1 MNAIRRWWQQSAVGE
16 YFRAQT
22 PRDQA
27 ILVAVAALAVMAI
40 YVVLLFRPARDWRDT
55 NEARYERE
63 TELLTY
69 MRANQRRLQA
79 GGSPAS
85 SGGAQSL
92 LTIVG
97 DVARGQQ
104 MQLSRFQPE
113 SEGSVTVVMD
123 DEEFDKIVR
132 FVDVLEREHGLA
144 MRQVTIDRKAEGRAS
159 ARLVIQ

>member
-1 MNAIRRWWQQSAVGE
+1 MNALRRWWQTSAAGE
-16 YFRAQT
+16 YYRAQT

-27 ILVAVAALAVMAI
+27 VLVAVAALAVVAL

-55 NEARYERE
+55 SAARYERE

-79 GGSPAS
+79 SGSPE

-104 MQLSRFQPE
+104 LQLSRFQPE

-144 MRQVTIDRKAEGRAS
+144 MRQVTIDRKAAGRAS